1 MGREYNKK
9 HRLETL
15 VNQTEQNGNI
25 TSELRSSTGPDKL
38 LYRTTVWA
46 WNKHLILFAEKA
58 VEIDQSIIVFVLGLL
73 RRNSSPERVI
83 PRRRLELWDQQDWRC
98 SPFGEQRSFQVTFE

>member
-38 LYRTTVWA
+38 LYRTTV
-46 WNKHLILFAEKA
+46 
-58 VEIDQSIIVFVLGLL
+58 
-73 RRNSSPERVI
+73 
-83 PRRRLELWDQQDWRC
+83 
-98 SPFGEQRSFQVTFE
+98 